1 MLSSKD
7 FENLEKLLDEV
18 IEHSS
23 QDAAVI
29 VEGKKDRKTLRSL
42 GVKGPIHC
50 ISSSGTSALNF
61 LENLPSHKRAIILTD
76 FDRKGNELA
85 EFCRK
90 HLKKLGTEP
99 ISDLRK
105 KLKSYLHK
113 GLSEI
118 EGLEKF
124 LRSERESVNGK
135 SNLYFKTP
143 ALKKVIKNQQPF
155 HDI

>member
-7 FENLEKLLDEV
+7 FEDVEKLLDE
-18 IEHSS
+18 IIDHSS

-29 VEGKKDRKTLRSL
+29 VEGKKDRKALRTL
-42 GVKGPIHC
+42 GVKGPIHY

-61 LENLPSHKRAIILTD
+61 LENLPNYERAIILTD
-76 FDRKGNELA
+76 FDSKGDELA
-85 EFCRK
+85 EFCKK
-90 HLKKLGTEP
+90 HLEKLGTEP

-113 GLSEI
+113 GISEI

-124 LRSERESVNGK
+124 LHSERALANGK
-135 SNLYFKTP
+135 PNLYSKTH
-143 ALKKVIKNQQPF
+143 ASREDTKN
-155 HDI
+155 